1 MSAFLLGTAFK
12 ASLGNVYRKMVL
24 VRLVDSGHDDGTN
37 IFPGVDSIAAHCECS
52 KRKVQSVLREF
63 EAVGLI
69 EVCKYRY
76 GGRGKATEY
85 ALDVDLLRSF
95 IPDQKGGENTRFADL
110 LKGAQCAPIE
120 NDKGCTA
127 GPKGCTPRQQ
137 RVHGVHPTPYDPL
150 DLSDAGETITPQIA
164 LERIQDEMSVPT
176 DQRKFSNA
184 DLNVIEPWLAK
195 HDFDDVILP
204 AVRMVLG
211 RKPAGEIG
219 SLKYFATAIT
229 EVAAVR
235 AKGERLPGEKPKPF
249 HVETVTDK
257 QWEAIC
263 ARFAKGVAHCRSHH
277 VKISNMPTR
286 FQWPSALTP
295 PHKAGCQCPEAI
307 LAKHNLVEF
316 WKNAA

>member
-12 ASLGNVYRKMVL
+12 ASLGNVYRKMIL

-37 IFPGVDSIAAHCECS
+37 IFPGVESIAAHCECS

-69 EVCKYRY
+69 RVCKYRY

-85 ALDVDLLRSF
+85 SLDVDMLRSF
-95 IPDQKGGENTRFADL
+95 IPDQKGGPNDRFKEL

-120 NDKGCTA
+120 NDKGCTPE
-127 GPKGCTPRQQ
+127 PKGCTPRPQ

-150 DLSDAGETITPQIA
+150 DLSDAGETITPEMA
-164 LERIQDEMSVPT
+164 LKAVRQMMGLPT
-176 DQRKFSNA
+176 AGATYPQT
-184 DLNVIEPWLAK
+184 DLDIMTGWLK
-195 HDFDDVILP
+195 RHDFADVISP
-204 AVRMVLG
+204 AVQMVLA
-211 RKPAGEIG
+211 RKPAGDIG

-235 AKGERLPGEKPKPF
+235 AKGERLPGEKPKPLGAA
-249 HVETVTDK
+249 TMTDK
-257 QWEAIC
+257 QWDAIC
-263 ARFAKGVAHCRSHH
+263 DRFAKGLLHCRKHSI
-277 VKISNMPTR
+277 KLQNMPTR
-286 FQWPSALTP
+286 FQWPASLTP
-295 PHKAGCQCPEAI
+295 PHKAGCECPEAI

-316 WKNAA
+316 WKRAA